1 MKIEEKRFHIQ
12 GLSCTD
18 CSAQFEKNVRNLP
31 GVQEAK
37 VHFAT
42 AKLSVHGDVS
52 IEELERAGSFDH
64 LKVSAENE
72 ELLRTPLWR
81 QKGAI
86 QTFLSGA
93 LLIVGLALYVGISE
107 GTYWSTLLFA
117 LSIVI
122 GGYRLFIQGVKNI
135 FGLQFDMK
143 ALMTIAI
150 IGAVFIGE
158 WAEGAAVVFFFSIS
172 EWLEMYSMDRARK
185 SIRSLMGMAPKKAF
199 IKKGGEWVET
209 KVDEVVVGD
218 TMLVKPGDKVSLD
231 GTVVKGVSTIN
242 QAPITG
248 ESIPVVKEV
257 GHDVFAGTFN
267 ENGIIEVQ
275 VTKKKEDTTISKIIH
290 LVEEAQ
296 AERAPAQ
303 AFVDR
308 FAKYYTPIVIV
319 IAFTVVVIPPLLF
332 DGSWNEWVYRGL
344 ALLVVACPC
353 ALIISTPVSIVTA
366 IGTAA
371 RNGVLVKGG
380 MYLEALSSLTT
391 IAFDKTGTLTK
402 GQPEVTDIV
411 SFKEKENWFH
421 HVAVIERG
429 SQHPLAK
436 AIVRKS
442 EQTGNDDK
450 CEYDVSEFISVTGKG
465 IQATVNEKRYWI
477 GNVEFIKANCQ
488 ETYED
493 RVSHHI
499 TRLQHEGKTVVV
511 VADAHELIGAIAV
524 RDEIRKSS
532 EKSLHQ
538 LKQLGLEKM
547 VMLTGD
553 HRLTAAGIAKQLGG
567 IEVKAELLPE
577 DKLHVVKNLKKSGG
591 RVAMVGDGIND
602 APALATANVGI
613 AMGGAGTDTALET
626 ADIALMADDIGKVP
640 YMIRMSRK
648 TLAVIKQNIAFS
660 LTIKLVAILLI
671 MFGWLPLW
679 LAIVAD
685 VGATLLVT
693 MNGLR
698 LARLKEG

>member
-1 MKIEEKRFHIQ
+1 MKTDEQRFHVQ
-12 GLSCTD
+12 GLSCAD
-18 CSAQFEKNVRNLP
+18 CSAQFEKNVRGLP
-31 GVQEAK
+31 GVREAK

-42 AKLSVHGDVS
+42 AKLSVYGDVS
-52 IEELERAGSFDH
+52 IEELEQAGSFDQ
-64 LKVSAENE
+64 LKVTAENE
-72 ELLRTPLWR
+72 ELLRTPLWK

-86 QTFLSGA
+86 QTFLSGV

-107 GTYWSTLLFA
+107 DAYWAILLFA

-122 GGYRLFIQGVKNI
+122 GGYRLFIQGIKNI

-185 SIRSLMGMAPKKAF
+185 SIRSLMGMAPKKAL
-199 IKKGGEWVET
+199 IKKDGEWVET

-218 TMLVKPGDKVSLD
+218 IMFVKPGDKVALD
-231 GTVVKGVSTIN
+231 GIVIKGISTIN

-257 GHDVFAGTFN
+257 GHDVFAGTLN
-267 ENGIIEVQ
+267 EDGMLEVE
-275 VTKKKEDTTISKIIH
+275 VTKKKEDTTITKIIH
-290 LVEEAQ
+290 LVEDAQ
-296 AERAPAQ
+296 AKRAPAQ

-308 FAKYYTPIVIV
+308 FAKYYTPIVIM
-319 IAFTVVVIPPLLF
+319 IALMVAVIPPLIVS
-332 DGSWNEWVYRGL
+332 GSWNEWVYRGL

-380 MYLEALSSLTT
+380 MYLEALSSLTS

-402 GQPEVTDIV
+402 GQPEVTDVV
-411 SFKEKENWFH
+411 SFQERENWFQI
-421 HVAVIERG
+421 VAEIERG

-436 AIVRKS
+436 AIVRKA
-442 EQTGNDDK
+442 EQNGNDNK
-450 CEYDVSEFISVTGKG
+450 RLYDVSEFKSITGKG
-465 IQATVNEKRYWI
+465 IQATVNEQRYWI
-477 GNVEFIKANCQ
+477 GNVEFIKENCQ
-488 ETYED
+488 EVVED
-493 RVSHHI
+493 KVSQHI
-499 TRLQHEGKTVVV
+499 TRLQQEGKTVVIV
-511 VADAHELIGAIAV
+511 TDGNELLGAIAV
-524 RDEIRKSS
+524 RDEVRKSS

-553 HRLTAAGIAKQLGG
+553 HRSTASGIAKQLGG

-577 DKLHVVKNLKKSGG
+577 DKLHVIRTLKESGG
-591 RVAMVGDGIND
+591 RIAMVGDGIND

-626 ADIALMADDIGKVP
+626 ADIALMADDIEKIP
-640 YMIRMSRK
+640 FMIRLSRK
-648 TLAVIKQNIAFS
+648 TLAIIKQNIVFS
-660 LTIKLVAILLI
+660 LMIKLVAILLI
-671 MFGWLPLW
+671 MIGWLPLW

-698 LARLKEG
+698 LARLKEY